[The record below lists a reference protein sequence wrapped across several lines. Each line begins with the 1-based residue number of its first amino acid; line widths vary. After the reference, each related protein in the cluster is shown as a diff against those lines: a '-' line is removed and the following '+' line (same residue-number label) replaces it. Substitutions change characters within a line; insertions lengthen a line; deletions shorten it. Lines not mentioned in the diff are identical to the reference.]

1 MARFLVT
8 GIAGFIGYSLARLLL
23 KQGHIVV
30 GIDSFTPYYDVML
43 KRSRAA
49 ALNQSPDCQIHEFSI
64 EDAVK
69 LQEVASAAAPD
80 IIVHLAAQAGVRYS
94 IENPRA
100 YIDANL
106 VGTFNILE
114 LARLIKPRHLMIA
127 STSSVYGAN
136 TKMPFAETDPTDHPL
151 TLYAATKKSCEVM
164 AHSYSHL
171 FGIPT
176 TLFRFF
182 SVYGPWGR
190 PDMALFIFTK
200 NIIEGQPIDVYNH
213 GDMERDF
220 TYVDDLVDAIAAL
233 AELIP
238 PDPRATPELEE
249 EGPEWASRVAPYR
262 RVNIGRSAPVRLTD
276 FIDQIEKCVGQRAVK
291 NLLPMQP
298 GDVKRTIAST
308 GVLYQL
314 IDRRP
319 STPIEVGVRHFVDW
333 YRSYYRV

>member
-1 MARFLVT
+1 
-8 GIAGFIGYSLARLLL
+8 
-23 KQGHIVV
+23 
-30 GIDSFTPYYDVML
+30 
-43 KRSRAA
+43 
-49 ALNQSPDCQIHEFSI
+49 
-64 EDAVK
+64 
-69 LQEVASAAAPD
+69 
-80 IIVHLAAQAGVRYS
+80 
-94 IENPRA
+94 
-100 YIDANL
+100 
-106 VGTFNILE
+106 
-114 LARLIKPRHLMIA
+114 LMIA

-136 TKMPFAETDPTDHPL
+136 TKVPFAETDPTDHPL

-238 PDPRATPELEE
+238 ADPRATPELE

-276 FIDQIEKCVGQRAVK
+276 FIDQIE
-291 NLLPMQP
+291 
-298 GDVKRTIAST
+298 
-308 GVLYQL
+308 
-314 IDRRP
+314 
-319 STPIEVGVRHFVDW
+319 
-333 YRSYYRV
+333 